1 VSEFTAI
8 IHQAPLGKG
17 RPRATVQGGKARVY
31 TPTATSDWEHFAA
44 LGLRIEYHLAS
55 EVIPAPPM
63 TGPLGCEIVAVF
75 PRTAELL
82 RKVKGGH
89 KYPTWRLPH
98 AVKPDADNIA
108 KSVLDAVE
116 KAGIILDD
124 KQIALLTI
132 GKHYAMIHEEPR
144 VEVRIWS
151 LS

>member
-1 VSEFTAI
+1 MIEFTGI

-17 RPRATVQGGKARVY
+17 RPRATVQGGRARVY
-31 TPTATSDWEHFAA
+31 TPTLTADWEHFAA
-44 LGLRIEYHLAS
+44 LELRAAF
-55 EVIPAPPM
+55 VDGCAPEAANYM
-63 TGPLGCEIVAVF
+63 AGPLGCEIVAVF

-82 RKVKGGH
+82 RKVKAGY

-108 KSVLDAVE
+108 KSVLDAIE

-124 KQIALLTI
+124 KQIALLTV

-151 LS
+151 LT

>member
-1 VSEFTAI
+1 MTEFIAV

-17 RPRATVQGGKARVY
+17 RPRAVSVGGRARVY
-31 TPTATSDWEHFAA
+31 TPTATADWEHFAA
-44 LGLRIEYHLAS
+44 MEMWSQYESSG
-55 EVIPAPPM
+55 PM

-75 PRTAELL
+75 ARTAELL
-82 RKVKGGH
+82 RKVKAGYKH
-89 KYPTWRLPH
+89 PTWRLPH

-116 KAGIILDD
+116 KAGIICDD
-124 KQIALLTI
+124 KQIALLTV

-151 LS
+151 LV

>member
-1 VSEFTAI
+1 MDEFIAV

-17 RPRATVQGGKARVY
+17 RPRATVQGGRARVY

-44 LGLRIEYHLAS
+44 LELRAAWEAK
-55 EVIPAPPM
+55 PPM

-75 PRTAELL
+75 PRTAALL
-82 RKVKGGH
+82 AKNKIGYKH
-89 KYPTWRLPH
+89 PTWRLPH

-116 KAGIILDD
+116 KAGIIGDD
-124 KQIALLTI
+124 KQIALLTV

-151 LS
+151 LL

>member
-1 VSEFTAI
+1 MTEFTAI

-17 RPRATVQGGKARVY
+17 RPRATVQGGRARVY
-31 TPTATSDWEHFAA
+31 TPTATANWEHYAA
-44 LGLRIEYHLAS
+44 LDLCSQYRDAYPVE
-55 EVIPAPPM
+55 PCWPM
-63 TGPLGCEIVAVF
+63 PGPLGCEIVAVF

-82 RKVKGGH
+82 RKVRGEYKH
-89 KYPTWRLPH
+89 PTWRLPY
-98 AVKPDADNIA
+98 ATKPDADNIA

-144 VEVRIWS
+144 VEIRIWS
-151 LS
+151 LA

>member
-1 VSEFTAI
+1 VTEFIAV

-17 RPRATVQGGKARVY
+17 RPRATVQGSRARVY
-31 TPTATSDWEHFAA
+31 TPTATADWEHFAA
-44 LGLRIEYHLAS
+44 LELRSQYES
-55 EVIPAPPM
+55 SGPM

-75 PRTAELL
+75 ARTAELL
-82 RKVKGGH
+82 RKVKDGYKH
-89 KYPTWRLPH
+89 PPWRLPH

-116 KAGIILDD
+116 KAGIICDD
-124 KQIALLTI
+124 KQVALLTV

-151 LS
+151 LA

>member
-1 VSEFTAI
+1 MTEFNAV

-17 RPRATVQGGKARVY
+17 RPRATVQGGRARVY
-31 TPTATSDWEHFAA
+31 TPTQTADWEHFAA
-44 LGLRIEYHLAS
+44 LELRAAYVDACSPE
-55 EVIPAPPM
+55 PANYM

-82 RKVKGGH
+82 RKVKAGY

-98 AVKPDADNIA
+98 ANKPDADNIA

-116 KAGIILDD
+116 KAGVILDD
-124 KQIALLTI
+124 KQIALLTV

-151 LS
+151 LV

>member
-1 VSEFTAI
+1 MNEFCAV

-17 RPRATVQGGKARVY
+17 RPRAVSVNGRARVY
-31 TPTATSDWEHFAA
+31 TPTATADWEHFAA
-44 LGLRIEYHLAS
+44 VELRAAWEAK
-55 EVIPAPPM
+55 PPM

-82 RKVKGGH
+82 RKVKAGY

-98 AVKPDADNIA
+98 AVKPDADNIV
-108 KSVLDAVE
+108 KSVCDAIE

-124 KQIALLTI
+124 KQFAILTV

-151 LS
+151 LT

>member
-1 VSEFTAI
+1 MTEFIAI

-17 RPRATVQGGKARVY
+17 RPRAVSVAGRARVY
-31 TPTATSDWEHFAA
+31 TPTATADWEHFAA
-44 LGLRIEYHLAS
+44 VEMRSQYESS
-55 EVIPAPPM
+55 EPM

-75 PRTAELL
+75 ARTAALL
-82 RKVKGGH
+82 AKNKIGY

-116 KAGIILDD
+116 KAGIICDD
-124 KQIALLTI
+124 KQIALLTV

-144 VEVRIWS
+144 VEVRIWR
-151 LS
+151 LV

>member
-1 VSEFTAI
+1 VTEFTAI

-17 RPRATVQGGKARVY
+17 RPRATVQGGHARVY
-31 TPTATSDWEHFAA
+31 TPTATADWEHYAA
-44 LGLRIEYHLAS
+44 VELRAKYVDACLPE
-55 EVIPAPPM
+55 PANYM

-82 RKVKGGH
+82 RKVRGEYKH
-89 KYPTWRLPH
+89 PTWRLPH
-98 AVKPDADNIA
+98 ATKPDADNIA

-116 KAGIILDD
+116 KAGIISDD
-124 KQIALLTI
+124 KRIALLTI

-151 LS
+151 LT

>member
-1 VSEFTAI
+1 MTEFIAV

-17 RPRATVQGGKARVY
+17 RPRAVSVGGRARVY
-31 TPTATSDWEHFAA
+31 TPTVSADWEHFAA
-44 LGLRIEYHLAS
+44 VEMRSQYES
-55 EVIPAPPM
+55 NEPM

-82 RKVKGGH
+82 RKTKAGYKH
-89 KYPTWRLPH
+89 PTWRLFH

-116 KAGIILDD
+116 KAGIICDD
-124 KQIALLTI
+124 KQIALLTV

-151 LS
+151 LV

>member
-1 VSEFTAI
+1 MIEFTAV

-17 RPRATVQGGKARVY
+17 RPRATVQGGRARVY
-31 TPTATSDWEHFAA
+31 TPTATADWEHFAA

-55 EVIPAPPM
+55 EVVPAPPM

-82 RKVKGGH
+82 RKVRGEY
-89 KYPTWRLPH
+89 KYPTWRLH
-98 AVKPDADNIA
+98 HSNKPDADNIA
-108 KSVLDAVE
+108 KSVLDAIE

-124 KQIALLTI
+124 KQIALLTV

-151 LS
+151 LA

>member
-1 VSEFTAI
+1 MTEFIAV

-17 RPRATVQGGKARVY
+17 RPRAVSVGGRARVY
-31 TPTATSDWEHFAA
+31 TPTATANWEHFAA
-44 LGLRIEYHLAS
+44 VEMRSQYESS
-55 EVIPAPPM
+55 EPM

-75 PRTAELL
+75 ARTVALMG
-82 RKVKGGH
+82 KVRGEY

-98 AVKPDADNIA
+98 AIKPDADNIA

-116 KAGIILDD
+116 KAGIICDD
-124 KQIALLTI
+124 KQIALLTV

-151 LS
+151 LL

>member
-1 VSEFTAI
+1 MSEFTAV

-17 RPRATVQGGKARVY
+17 RPRATVQGGRARVY
-31 TPTATSDWEHFAA
+31 TPTLTADWEHFAA
-44 LGLRIEYHLAS
+44 LELRAAFLDGC
-55 EVIPAPPM
+55 APEAAKPM
-63 TGPLGCEIVAVF
+63 AGPLGCEIVAVF

-82 RKVKGGH
+82 RKVRGVY

-98 AVKPDADNIA
+98 AMRPDADNISKA
-108 KSVLDAVE
+108 VCDAIE

-124 KQIALLTI
+124 KQIALLTV

-151 LS
+151 LT

>member
-1 VSEFTAI
+1 MTEFIAV

-17 RPRATVQGGKARVY
+17 RPRAVSVAGRARMY
-31 TPTATSDWEHFAA
+31 TPTATADWEHFAA
-44 LGLRIEYHLAS
+44 MEMRSQYRDACEP
-55 EVIPAPPM
+55 EPANYM
-63 TGPLGCEIVAVF
+63 TGPLGCEVVAVF

-116 KAGIILDD
+116 KAGIICDD
-124 KQIALLTI
+124 KQIALLTV
-132 GKHYAMIHEEPR
+132 GKHYAMIDEQPR

-151 LS
+151 LT

>member
-1 VSEFTAI
+1 MSEFVAV

-17 RPRATVQGGKARVY
+17 RPRATVRNGRARVY
-31 TPTATSDWEHFAA
+31 TPTATADWEHFAA
-44 LGLRIEYHLAS
+44 MELRVAYVDACDPENTKYMS
-55 EVIPAPPM
+55 
-63 TGPLGCEIVAVF
+63 GPLGCEIVAVF

-82 RKVKGGH
+82 KKGKAGY

-98 AVKPDADNIA
+98 AVKPDADNVA

-124 KQIALLTI
+124 KQIALLTV

-151 LS
+151 LA

>member
-1 VSEFTAI
+1 MTEFTAI

-17 RPRATVQGGKARVY
+17 RPRATVQGGRARVY
-31 TPTATSDWEHFAA
+31 TPTATANWEHFAA
-44 LGLRIEYHLAS
+44 DELRFYMAGK
-55 EVIPAPPM
+55 PAM

-75 PRTAELL
+75 PRTAALL
-82 RKVKGGH
+82 AKNKIGY

-124 KQIALLTI
+124 KQIALLTV
-132 GKHYAMIHEEPR
+132 GKYWAMISEQPC

-151 LS
+151 LA

>member
-1 VSEFTAI
+1 MDEFNAV

-17 RPRATVQGGKARVY
+17 RPRATVQGGRARMY
-31 TPTATSDWEHFAA
+31 TPTATADWEHFAA
-44 LGLRIEYHLAS
+44 VELRAKYVDAYPVEPCS
-55 EVIPAPPM
+55 PM

-82 RKVKGGH
+82 RKVRGEYKH
-89 KYPTWRLPH
+89 PTWRLPH

-108 KSVLDAVE
+108 KSVLDAIE

-124 KQIALLTI
+124 KQIALLTV

>member
-1 VSEFTAI
+1 MTEFTAV

-17 RPRATVQGGKARVY
+17 RPRATVQGGRARMY
-31 TPTATSDWEHFAA
+31 TPTPTADWERFAA
-44 LGLRIEYHLAS
+44 LELRAAF
-55 EVIPAPPM
+55 VGACAPEAANYM
-63 TGPLGCEIVAVF
+63 SGPLGCEIVAVF
-75 PRTAELL
+75 PRSAELL
-82 RKVKGGH
+82 RKVKAGY

-108 KSVLDAVE
+108 KSVLDAIE

-124 KQIALLTI
+124 KQIALLTV

>member
-1 VSEFTAI
+1 MSEFTAV

-17 RPRATVQGGKARVY
+17 RPRATVQGGRARVY
-31 TPTATSDWEHFAA
+31 TPTATADWEHFAA
-44 LGLRIEYHLAS
+44 LELRAAFLDGC
-55 EVIPAPPM
+55 APEAANYM
-63 TGPLGCEIVAVF
+63 AGPLGCEIVAVF

-82 RKVKGGH
+82 RKVKAGY

-98 AVKPDADNIA
+98 AVKPDADNVA
-108 KSVLDAVE
+108 KSVLDAIE

-124 KQIALLTI
+124 KQIALLTV

-151 LS
+151 LA

>member
-1 VSEFTAI
+1 MTEFIGI

-17 RPRATVQGGKARVY
+17 RPRATVQGGRARVY
-31 TPTATSDWEHFAA
+31 TPTATANWEHFAA
-44 LGLRIEYHLAS
+44 DELRFYMAGK
-55 EVIPAPPM
+55 PAM

-75 PRTAELL
+75 PRTAALL
-82 RKVKGGH
+82 AKNKIGY

-116 KAGIILDD
+116 KAGIISDD
-124 KQIALLTI
+124 KQIALLTV
-132 GKHYAMIHEEPR
+132 GKHWAMISEQPC

-151 LS
+151 LA

>member
-1 VSEFTAI
+1 MTEFIAV

-17 RPRATVQGGKARVY
+17 RPRAVSVNGRARVY
-31 TPTATSDWEHFAA
+31 TPTATADWEHFAA
-44 LGLRIEYHLAS
+44 LELRAAYVDACSPEAANYMA
-55 EVIPAPPM
+55 
-63 TGPLGCEIVAVF
+63 GPLGCEIVAVF
-75 PRTAELL
+75 ARTAELL

-124 KQIALLTI
+124 KQIALLTV

-151 LS
+151 LA

>member
-1 VSEFTAI
+1 MDEFCAV

-17 RPRATVQGGKARVY
+17 RPRAVSVNGRARVY
-31 TPTATSDWEHFAA
+31 TPTATSNWEHFAA
-44 LGLRIEYHLAS
+44 LELRAAF
-55 EVIPAPPM
+55 VDGCAPEAANYM
-63 TGPLGCEIVAVF
+63 AGPLGCEIVAVF
-75 PRTAELL
+75 PRTAALL
-82 RKVKGGH
+82 AKNKIGY

-124 KQIALLTI
+124 KQISLLTV

-151 LS
+151 LT